1 MNAVETREAVEV
13 SFNPRP
19 IWGLAIRWA
28 IGTGI
33 GVVLVTAAYLL
44 VTNIAGP
51 LVVASAGEVTLGN
64 VIGFTV
70 FGGTVGAATAY
81 VIGRVARRPRLTFLT
96 VALIALAGY
105 AVVPFNA
112 AESLETATWLNVFH
126 VVVAIPAIGM
136 LTRYLPKDRTSAEA

>member
-1 MNAVETREAVEV
+1 
-13 SFNPRP
+13 
-19 IWGLAIRWA
+19 
-28 IGTGI
+28 
-33 GVVLVTAAYLL
+33 
-44 VTNIAGP
+44 
-51 LVVASAGEVTLGN
+51 VASAGEVTLGN